1 MMCPVH
7 VLFNPNVH
15 IEGFRTGATPL
26 ELVVELPPLE
36 VHVFG
41 YRPLTVRIGHATR
54 GAVRHGDGR
63 AKQKPA
69 QMPKSNRNQPSQ
81 HRTNLELP
89 HQVPLQPNHEM
100 ADNERR
106 NQHQDQCRPTETTF
120 EAKAVTESDPVAKT
134 RAWPPRLL
142 LSCGLHTKT

>member
-1 MMCPVH
+1 MCPIH

-54 GAVRHGDGR
+54 GVVRHGDGH

-69 QMPKSNRNQPSQ
+69 QMQKTNRNQPSQ

-106 NQHQDQCRPTETTF
+106 NQSRYRIRPRGKNTSVAS
-120 EAKAVTESDPVAKT
+120 EAVVIVRSAYKNLKITANKD
-134 RAWPPRLL
+134 
-142 LSCGLHTKT
+142 